1 MKLYKF
7 IPVLFCAL
15 MLGCVTTNTS
25 DLPTSKSDAARLNLD
40 LGISYLRQGDLDTA
54 MYKLKKSLDADPDNS
69 VAHRMLGL
77 VYERMGD
84 LENAEKEYRIAVKKN
99 RDDADALNQLASF
112 VCLRGDVRESLKYYD
127 RALKIPRY
135 KSRYLLYTNAGTC
148 AKEIDLELAET
159 YLRKGL
165 AEDSTYPEGLYQM
178 ADVTYRR
185 EVYLQSRA
193 FIQRRLAAAP
203 ASADVLWL
211 GYRVETALN
220 DKLTAEDY
228 SNRLLNEFPA
238 SVEARLLLEMQRD
251 AQQVG

>member
-1 MKLYKF
+1 MNFYKF

-15 MLGCVTTNTS
+15 MLGCVTTNTN
-25 DLPTSKSDAARLNLD
+25 DLPASKSDSARLNLD
-40 LGISYLRQGDLDTA
+40 LGISYLRQGDLDAA
-54 MYKLKKSLDADPDNS
+54 MYKLKKSLDVDPDNS
-69 VAHRMLGL
+69 VTHRMLGL

-84 LENAEKEYRIAVKKN
+84 LKNAEKEYRIAVKKDP
-99 RDDADALNQLASF
+99 DDADALNQLASF

-165 AEDSTYPEGLYQM
+165 AENSSYPEGLYQM

-193 FIQRRLAAAP
+193 FIQRRLAVAP
-203 ASADVLWL
+203 ASPDVLWL

>member
-1 MKLYKF
+1 MRFYKL
-7 IPVLFCAL
+7 IPVLFCTL
-15 MLGCVTTNTS
+15 LIGCVTTNSS
-25 DLPTSKSDAARLNLD
+25 DMPESAEDAARLNMD
-40 LGISYLRQGDLDTA
+40 LGISYLRQGELDQA
-54 MYKLKKSLDADPDNS
+54 MYKLQKSIDIQPDNAT
-69 VAHRMLGL
+69 AHRMLGL

-84 LENAEKEYRIAVKKN
+84 VKNAEKEYRLAVKQEP
-99 RDDADALNQLASF
+99 DDADALNQLASF

-148 AKEIDLELAET
+148 AKEIDLERAET

-165 AEDSTYPEGLYQM
+165 AENAMYPEALYQM
-178 ADVTYRR
+178 ADITYRR

-193 FIQRRLAAAP
+193 FIQRRLAVAA
-203 ASADVLWL
+203 ASPDVLWL
-211 GYRVETALN
+211 GFRVETALN
-220 DKLTAEDY
+220 DKLSAEEY

-238 SVEARLLLEMQRD
+238 SVEARLLLELQRD